1 MVDDSV
7 KVISRLHHIVAT
19 SRAGPHPKNIVVSA
33 DGTRVYVTGYD
44 GSTSIISTADN
55 TVKPL
60 SWTGVPLKSSARTET
75 TSSWP
80 IAGSSAIP
88 EATGSR
94 SSAPT
99 VQRLLSCRSSGTGLG
114 ASPDASWLYVSARR
128 SSSYLDWRDSISV
141 IDTGTYSVVDKIAAE
156 LAPDTVT
163 VSWDGARLYATH

>member
-55 TVKPL
+55 TVKTFVL
-60 SWTGVPLKSSARTET
+60 DWSTAEVVPRRET
-75 TSSWP
+75 TSSCP

-99 VQRLLSCRSSGTGLG
+99 VQRLLSCWSRGTPPALARVPTVAVIRLG
-114 ASPDASWLYVSARR
+114 S
-128 SSSYLDWRDSISV
+128 
-141 IDTGTYSVVDKIAAE
+141 AE
-156 LAPDTVT
+156 LF
-163 VSWDGARLYATH
+163 VSRLA